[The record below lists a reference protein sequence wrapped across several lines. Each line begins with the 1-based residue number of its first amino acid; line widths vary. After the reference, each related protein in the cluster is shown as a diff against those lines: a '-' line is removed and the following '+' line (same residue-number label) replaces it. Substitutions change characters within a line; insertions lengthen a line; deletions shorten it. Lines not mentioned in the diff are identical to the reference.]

1 MQLPCF
7 DLISV
12 TLQLLDFF
20 LEVRLVLFFL
30 IHIFG
35 VIDLCHT
42 LSSSMS
48 QNLPTVESDCRPD
61 RRSVLDAICSASEPG
76 ACLGMLQQQL
86 GNLPFPRSDQ
96 RRQFLRS
103 LS

>member
-1 MQLPCF
+1 MSLLPILLARIYVISYNLGNRLGAQATGAQQLPCF

-30 IHIFG
+30 IHIFS

-48 QNLPTVESDCRPD
+48 QNLPTV
-61 RRSVLDAICSASEPG
+61 
-76 ACLGMLQQQL
+76 
-86 GNLPFPRSDQ
+86 
-96 RRQFLRS
+96 
-103 LS
+103 